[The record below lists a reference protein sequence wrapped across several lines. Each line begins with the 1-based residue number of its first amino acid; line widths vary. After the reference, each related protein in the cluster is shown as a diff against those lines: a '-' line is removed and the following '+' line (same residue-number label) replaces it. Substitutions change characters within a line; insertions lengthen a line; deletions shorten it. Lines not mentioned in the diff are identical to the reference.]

1 MITVAITAITHR
13 GNVRAHNEDS
23 LGWAGWSFSGSE
35 SGSLSTEL
43 TISEPTLVVVCDGM
57 GGHAGGAQAS
67 RMACELLT
75 APGAVRG
82 ESVAE
87 LTAALRTR
95 IQLTSDAL
103 NDRSLEQTELAG
115 MGCTVVGVAISPD
128 GHAIVFNVG
137 DSRCYRLEDHY
148 LAQLSVDHRRIGG
161 NTLMQALG
169 GGVRV
174 ILEPDFFDCPLPTD
188 LGLLLCTDGL
198 DDYAAQ
204 SEIEHVLL
212 AAEPGVPARLRD
224 LALRGGGGDNITILQ
239 VSAVEPTYLPHS
251 PALDRLPAQPPG
263 GAPWPH

>member
-1 MITVAITAITHR
+1 MITVAISAITHR
-13 GNVRAHNEDS
+13 GHVRAHNEDS
-23 LGWAGWSFSGSE
+23 LGWAGWSMSGSE
-35 SGSLSTEL
+35 TGSLRAEL
-43 TISEPTLVVVCDGM
+43 AVTEPTLVVVCDGM

-75 APGAVRG
+75 APGAVYG

-87 LTAALRTR
+87 LTASLRSR
-95 IQLTSDAL
+95 LQFTSDAI
-103 NDRSLEQTELAG
+103 NDRSLEQPELAG
-115 MGCTVVGVAISPD
+115 MGCTVVGVAIIPD

-137 DSRCYRLEDHY
+137 DSRCYRLEDQY
-148 LAQLSVDHRRIGG
+148 LAQLSVDHRRLGG
-161 NTLMQALG
+161 NRLLQALG

-204 SEIEHVLL
+204 NEIEQLLL
-212 AAEPGVPARLRD
+212 AAEPDVPARLRD
-224 LALRGGGGDNITILQ
+224 LALRGGGGDNVTIVQ
-239 VSAVEPTYLPHS
+239 VSAVTSTDQPES